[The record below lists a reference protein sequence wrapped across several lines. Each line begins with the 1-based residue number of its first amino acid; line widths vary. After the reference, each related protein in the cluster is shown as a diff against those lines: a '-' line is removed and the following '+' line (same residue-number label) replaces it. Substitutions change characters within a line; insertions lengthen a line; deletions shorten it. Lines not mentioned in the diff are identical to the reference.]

1 MDWMDAMD
9 PMDNRI
15 DRNQPRSA
23 TRPYRPSW
31 QVVVSFLCAL
41 TVFAQETP
49 PSNITTLQQIAS
61 RSDAEIDLAEAALLV
76 AQGVNSGIRIDHYQ
90 SKLDGLADEVKSRLA
105 TRTDP
110 KSQLRMMGA
119 VIFLD
124 WGFGRSDV
132 VAPDVFVGF
141 NEVLDQQQWNCF
153 GLSILYITLGERLG
167 IPLRMVAG
175 HGHVFVEFDGTPPLY
190 IETTDKG
197 RIHESKD
204 YLTTYLPFP
213 CVRPEEYRSLDH
225 KQTVAVVLSQT
236 ALAVQ
241 HRGNAVLARQYF
253 TLALEFDSDNAEAH
267 SGLGFL
273 ALANESID
281 DAIAHFR
288 RAIEA
293 DRAFREAQGG
303 LGSALYAKDDLAGAV
318 SAYRKAVEL
327 CPDEPKAVFNLA
339 QVLYDSEKLDES
351 ATFFRKYTQLV
362 PNDPDG
368 YARLA
373 FPLEDTG
380 DLEGALAAYQKALQ
394 LNPQYVDV
402 YINMGIVY
410 EKMKN
415 FDAARQS
422 FEWAIRLQPKSA
434 LAYAGLARVFN
445 AQGNRQQA
453 LASIS
458 RAIQIDRANAAVWLD
473 YGAILRQTGD
483 TERAIESYQQ
493 AALLL
498 SDDPEPYEA
507 LAEIYLEK
515 GNREAASSAAKRA
528 SELGAELSPA
538 MHDLI
543 RSTEQK

>member
-1 MDWMDAMD
+1 
-9 PMDNRI
+9 
-15 DRNQPRSA
+15 
-23 TRPYRPSW
+23 
-31 QVVVSFLCAL
+31 VVFSLFCAFVSF
-41 TVFAQETP
+41 AQQP
-49 PSNITTLQQIAS
+49 PSSNITPLQRIAS
-61 RSDAEIDLAEAALLV
+61 HSEGEIDLAEAALLV

-90 SKLDGLADEVKSRLA
+90 SKLDGLAEEVKSRLA

-119 VIFLD
+119 VIYLD
-124 WGFGRSDV
+124 WGFGRSEV

-175 HGHVFVEFDGTPPLY
+175 HGHVFVEYDGSPPLY
-190 IETTDKG
+190 VETTDKG

-241 HRGNAVLARQYF
+241 HRGNSVLAQQF
-253 TLALEFDSDNAEAH
+253 FSLALEFDPDNAEAH

-273 ALANESID
+273 ALANGSID

-303 LGSALYAKDDLAGAV
+303 LGSAFYAKDDLTGAAR
-318 SAYRKAVEL
+318 AYRDAVEL

-351 ATFFRKYTQLV
+351 ATYFRKYTQLV
-362 PNDPDG
+362 PNDPEG

-373 FPLEDTG
+373 FPLEDAG
-380 DLEGALAAYQKALQ
+380 DLDGALAAYQKAIQ
-394 LNPQYVDV
+394 LNPQYVDA

-453 LASIS
+453 LAAIS
-458 RAIQIDRANAAVWLD
+458 RAIQIDRANPAVWLD
-473 YGAILRQTGD
+473 YGAILRETGD
-483 TERAIESYQQ
+483 TERAIEAYQQ

-515 GNREAASSAAKRA
+515 GEKEAATTAAKRA
-528 SELGAELSPA
+528 SELGAKLSPA
-538 MHDLI
+538 LKDLLHP
-543 RSTEQK
+543 SEQE